1 MSAKDRLRPN
11 SVLFWLTGL
20 IAVGIIFIGIR
31 FLFDPFRAA
40 LDFGVPAYGSP
51 TLAYFWT
58 KGSRD
63 IVSGLLLAS
72 LLWLG
77 VGRVVTATFLFVAA
91 LIPISDFLN
100 VYINTHSHSQASGAM
115 MIHGGTAVFMIVLAL
130 FILRGAAT
138 ATGKQIDSVEE
149 HRRSA

>member
-31 FLFDPFRAA
+31 FLFDPLRAS

-51 TLAYFWT
+51 TPAYFWT

-91 LIPISDFLN
+91 LIPIADFLN
-100 VYINTHSHSQASGAM
+100 VYINTHSQAFRNNDDPWWHGCLYDRPGIVHTARGGA
-115 MIHGGTAVFMIVLAL
+115 
-130 FILRGAAT
+130 ILMW
-138 ATGKQIDSVEE
+138 
-149 HRRSA
+149 

>member
-31 FLFDPFRAA
+31 FVFDPLRAA

-63 IVSGLLLAS
+63 IVAGLLLAS

-77 VGRVVTATFLFVAA
+77 VGRAGTATFSICCRADTDRGF
-91 LIPISDFLN
+91 PEC
-100 VYINTHSHSQASGAM
+100 VYQHPFSGFRSNDDPWRHSCLYDRPGIVHTAR
-115 MIHGGTAVFMIVLAL
+115 GGKDARIDEL
-130 FILRGAAT
+130 LR
-138 ATGKQIDSVEE
+138 ID
-149 HRRSA
+149 

>member
-1 MSAKDRLRPN
+1 MREASRSFGGVDMSAKDRLRPN

-20 IAVGIIFIGIR
+20 TAVGIIFIGIR
-31 FLFDPFRAA
+31 FLFDPLHAA

-91 LIPISDFLN
+91 LIPIADFLN
-100 VYINTHSHSQASGAM
+100 VYINTHSQLSGANDDPWW
-115 MIHGGTAVFMIVLAL
+115 HGCLYDRPGIVHTA
-130 FILRGAAT
+130 RG
-138 ATGKQIDSVEE
+138 GNSDWG
-149 HRRSA
+149 

>member
-1 MSAKDRLRPN
+1 LVNRTDRCRHHCYR
-11 SVLFWLTGL
+11 
-20 IAVGIIFIGIR
+20 IR
-31 FLFDPFRAA
+31 FLFDPLRAA

-51 TLAYFWT
+51 TLAYLWT

-91 LIPISDFLN
+91 LIPIADFLN
-100 VYINTHSHSQASGAM
+100 VYINTHSQASGAM

-138 ATGKQIDSVEE
+138 ATGQQIDSE
-149 HRRSA
+149 

>member
-1 MSAKDRLRPN
+1 MSAKDRLRPD

-31 FLFDPFRAA
+31 FLFDPLRASM
-40 LDFGVPAYGSP
+40 DFGVPAYGSP
-51 TLAYFWT
+51 TPAYFWT

-91 LIPISDFLN
+91 LIPIADFLN
-100 VYINTHSHSQASGAM
+100 VYINTHSQASGAM
-115 MIHGGTAVFMIVLAL
+115 MIHGGTAVFMIALAL

-138 ATGKQIDSVEE
+138 ATGKQIDSEE
-149 HRRSA
+149 ELRRSA

>member
-31 FLFDPFRAA
+31 FLVDPLRAS

-51 TLAYFWT
+51 TLAYLWT

-77 VGRVVTATFLFVAA
+77 VGRIVTATFLFVAA
-91 LIPISDFLN
+91 LIPIADFLN
-100 VYINTHSHSQASGAM
+100 VSINTHSQASGAM
-115 MIHGGTAVFMIVLAL
+115 MMHGGTAVFMIVLAL

-138 ATGKQIDSVEE
+138 ATGKQIDSEE
-149 HRRSA
+149 ELRRSA